1 MNAAFG
7 PLRHPYE
14 VPPEP
19 GQAIELAEGV
29 IWLRMPLPMVLD
41 HVNVY
46 ALDDGDGWTV
56 IDTGFDSRKTRAIW
70 RDVLDGPLQGK
81 PVKRVLVTHHH
92 PDHIGLAGW
101 FQGELGAELVT
112 TRTAWLMARMLV
124 LDEQPKVAPE
134 TVAFWR
140 AAAWMGRFWRT
151 VCARDRSI
159 SPKWW
164 RRCPWGIGGSRMA
177 IRSTSAG
184 GAGIFAWAMAMR
196 RNTRTLWAD
205 DDSLVIGGDQYWRQ
219 SRPISVYMR
228 PSPRRT
234 LWRNGWE
241 ACERL
246 KPFARDSQLVLPG
259 HKMPFLAAGADA
271 AVDRKPPRGAAA
283 VESAFARTPYCG

>member
-92 PDHIGLAGW
+92 PDHIGLVSGRAWG
-101 FQGELGAELVT
+101 GTGDDAHRLV
-112 TRTAWLMARMLV
+112 
-124 LDEQPKVAPE
+124 D
-134 TVAFWR
+134 
-140 AAAWMGRFWRT
+140 
-151 VCARDRSI
+151 
-159 SPKWW
+159 
-164 RRCPWGIGGSRMA
+164 
-177 IRSTSAG
+177 
-184 GAGIFAWAMAMR
+184 
-196 RNTRTLWAD
+196 
-205 DDSLVIGGDQYWRQ
+205 
-219 SRPISVYMR
+219 
-228 PSPRRT
+228 
-234 LWRNGWE
+234 
-241 ACERL
+241 
-246 KPFARDSQLVLPG
+246 
-259 HKMPFLAAGADA
+259 GADA
-271 AVDRKPPRGAAA
+271 GVG
-283 VESAFARTPYCG
+283 